1 MSEDGGDRG
10 RRRKRSSRNDGSHC
24 QHELGNRHSD
34 RITHWR
40 PLLASFGADH
50 YSITFRVQAI
60 FEKLCKRLEKGGVM
74 AASKQN
80 RRENRAG
87 SETMERLISAAE
99 ELFSTAGFG
108 GTSLRLLTQRAGTNI
123 AAVSYHFG
131 SMEKLYGA
139 ILDRRFLP
147 ILERRQSELER
158 LSAQMNDVAP
168 AARIEALLVSW
179 IDPLLDSFFQ
189 SDGLG
194 HLLLDLELQANQAI
208 NRGEISDWP
217 QPFLDYQQRFGTALA
232 AAAVHLPH
240 DQARWRAEFI
250 CACVLPSLR
259 SLNRDHAN
267 GWREHE
273 HDLRTAFRSA
283 WLASGMA
290 LLARDDNSKSD

>member
-1 MSEDGGDRG
+1 M
-10 RRRKRSSRNDGSHC
+10 
-24 QHELGNRHSD
+24 
-34 RITHWR
+34 
-40 PLLASFGADH
+40 
-50 YSITFRVQAI
+50 
-60 FEKLCKRLEKGGVM
+60 M

-158 LSAQMNDVAP
+158 LTARADELAP

-179 IDPLLDSFFQ
+179 IDPLLDSFFR

-208 NRGEISDWP
+208 NRGEMSDWP
-217 QPFLDYQQRFGTALA
+217 QPFRDYQQRFGDALA

-259 SLNRDHAN
+259 SLNRDQAM
-267 GWREHE
+267 GWRGEE
-273 HDLRTAFRSA
+273 DDLRNAFRTA

-290 LLARDDNSKSD
+290 LLAPADNSKVD